1 MWYSFHIYGIE
12 PINFFDT
19 ISNNKYKSIKKFFIY
34 YMDVEGFHVRLRL
47 SLSDKKIKNMFSDD
61 LSKDFNGYIV
71 LEKLYDPEY
80 NILGEQLDTYEEY
93 SAILSR
99 EIIEKKIFK
108 PSFNFVKIAVFDFI
122 TAILASDTKYFL
134 EKYIDFWKG
143 SFFIKNFKSV
153 VSNFNEDFGNLD
165 YSELLNHY
173 WIKEAEAI
181 RNNLDYDNINTS
193 LLFKICHMTFNKL
206 GYTIVDE
213 VNLFEEILNEQ

>member
-1 MWYSFHIYGIE
+1 MIYQRI
-12 PINFFDT
+12 
-19 ISNNKYKSIKKFFIY
+19 
-34 YMDVEGFHVRLRL
+34 
-47 SLSDKKIKNMFSDD
+47 
-61 LSKDFNGYIV
+61 FNDYVV

-108 PSFNFVKIAVFDFI
+108 PSFNFVKISVFDFI

-153 VSNFNEDFGNLD
+153 VSNFYEDFV
-165 YSELLNHY
+165 Y
-173 WIKEAEAI
+173 
-181 RNNLDYDNINTS
+181 
-193 LLFKICHMTFNKL
+193 
-206 GYTIVDE
+206 
-213 VNLFEEILNEQ
+213 EIMLSRLCRV